1 MREGQLRV
9 VTGEPGND
17 GRLEPEEEDMPCF
30 IFLVMDAMERR
41 RGDKRLHSKGSKNSF
56 NNF

>member
-30 IFLVMDAMERR
+30 IFLVMDAMERFPT
-41 RGDKRLHSKGSKNSF
+41 GMNIFKLNE
-56 NNF
+56 